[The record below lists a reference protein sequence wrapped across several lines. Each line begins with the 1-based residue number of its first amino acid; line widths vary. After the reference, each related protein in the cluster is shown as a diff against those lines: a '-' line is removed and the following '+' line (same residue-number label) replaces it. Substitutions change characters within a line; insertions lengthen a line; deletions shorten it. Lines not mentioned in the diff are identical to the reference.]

1 MGAEKED
8 PLKET
13 VQQKEVPR
21 DVGGREVSSRR
32 RPNHTVYDCEEVKQD
47 KDLGL

>member
-1 MGAEKED
+1 MGEKKED

-13 VQQKEVPR
+13 VQQKGVPR

-32 RPNHTVYDCEEVKQD
+32 RPYHTVSDYEEVKQD